1 MQARVVAI
9 LTVLLLAFCP
19 SLFAGG
25 KPDAKF
31 SATFHME
38 AEGNDHPK
46 MVFSQLANGKQ
57 RLFRRMPEIST
68 KDIVSFSP
76 FPSAVGGGYGVVFK
90 LSPAAARRLSAVSA
104 VNLNRWMITQ
114 VNGRVVD
121 GVFIDK
127 QIDDGILV
135 VWKGLTLE
143 DTALMDQS
151 IPRIGEEGKKKKK
164 KK

>member
-1 MQARVVAI
+1 MRIRVAAI
-9 LTVLLLAFCP
+9 LTFLILAFCP
-19 SLFAGG
+19 TLWARG

-31 SATFHME
+31 TASFHME

-46 MVFSQLANGKQ
+46 RVFSQLANGKQ
-57 RLFRRMPEIST
+57 RLFRRMPEIGT

-76 FPSAVGGGYGVVFK
+76 FPSEVGDGYGVVFR
-90 LSPAAARRLSAVSA
+90 LSPTATRRLSAVSA
-104 VNLNRWMITQ
+104 VNLNRWMIAQ

-121 GVFIDK
+121 GVLIDK
-127 QIDDGILV
+127 QIDDGLLV

-143 DTALMDQS
+143 DTRLFDET

-164 KK
+164 K

>member
-1 MQARVVAI
+1 MQARVAAI
-9 LTVLLLAFCP
+9 LTLLFLAFCP
-19 SLFAGG
+19 ALLAGG

-38 AEGNDHPK
+38 ADGNDHPK

-57 RLFRRMPEIST
+57 RIFRRMPEIST

-76 FPSAVGGGYGVVFK
+76 FPSEVGDGYGVIFR
-90 LSPAAARRLSAVSA
+90 LSPTATNRFASISA
-104 VNLNRWMITQ
+104 VNLNRWMIAL

-127 QIDDGILV
+127 QINDGVLV
-135 VWKGLTLE
+135 IWKGLTLQ
-143 DTALMDQS
+143 DTELMDQS

-164 KK
+164 K

>member
-1 MQARVVAI
+1 
-9 LTVLLLAFCP
+9 
-19 SLFAGG
+19 
-25 KPDAKF
+25 
-31 SATFHME
+31 ME

-57 RLFRRMPEIST
+57 RIFRRMPEIGT

-76 FPSAVGGGYGVVFK
+76 FPSEVGNGYGVVFR
-90 LSPAAARRLSAVSA
+90 LTPNAARRLSAVTA
-104 VNLNRWMITQ
+104 VNLNRWMIAQ

-135 VWKGLTLE
+135 IWKGLTLE
-143 DTALMDQS
+143 DTVLFDQS

-164 KK
+164 K